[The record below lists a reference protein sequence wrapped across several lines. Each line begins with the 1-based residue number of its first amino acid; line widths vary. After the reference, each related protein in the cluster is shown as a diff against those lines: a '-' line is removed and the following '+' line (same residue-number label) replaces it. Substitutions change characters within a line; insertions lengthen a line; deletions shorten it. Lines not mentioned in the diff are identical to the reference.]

1 MRGLAHFR
9 KQGRQEGSSQYD
21 SIDFVQLRV
30 EDNLTIKIQ
39 YTAVK
44 HNSILFTAISYI
56 FRLVIKS

>member
-1 MRGLAHFR
+1 MRGLAHFI

-30 EDNLTIKIQ
+30 EDNLTKVQ

-44 HNSILFTAISYI
+44 HNSILFTAFSYM
-56 FRLVIKS
+56 FRLVIKP